1 MTGYKIARAL
11 GHKTLGKPDEANS
24 GAGPGKYVAFDL
36 D

>member
-11 GHKTLGKPDEANS
+11 VRKTLGKPDEADS
-24 GAGPGKYVAFDL
+24 GAGPGKYVVFDL

>member
-11 GHKTLGKPDEANS
+11 VHKTLGKPDEANF
-24 GAGPGKYVAFDL
+24 GAGPGKYVVFDL